1 MVKNGCGM
9 NGKESVFLCNKKKK
23 QTYCVKQVVCIKLSC
38 LGMTVDLHIGTI
50 LEHVSFVNILHLRKK
65 NNVAVRIF
73 EDSHFGI
80 LQKNLLITAAGRRC
94 SDQQVSDLVPQKTF
108 YKRVRNIWKTVPGDH
123 IASL

>member
-9 NGKESVFLCNKKKK
+9 NGKEPFFLRNKKKK
-23 QTYCVKQVVCIKLSC
+23 QAYCVEQVVCIKLSC
-38 LGMTVDLHIGTI
+38 LSMTVDPHIGTI

-94 SDQQVSDLVPQKTF
+94 SDQLKYLIWFRRKLFIKGLETF
-108 YKRVRNIWKTVPGDH
+108 GKQFPGT
-123 IASL
+123 I